1 MKRISLFRHAE
12 AIDGPPEMADIDRPL
27 TPRGRDDAA
36 RMGGT
41 IAKREPL
48 PDVVLCSPSVR
59 TRETLEYASLPGN
72 RETIF
77 NPAIYHAPAKQ
88 ILAAIRTLP
97 DACGHVLVVGHNPGF
112 HDLALKLAAPDES
125 DPDALRQI
133 MKKFPKGA
141 LACFELDIDAWRD
154 ARFGRGRLSDFVR
167 PKELRPG

>member
-59 TRETLEYASLPGN
+59 TRETLEYANLPGN

-88 ILAAIRTLP
+88 ILAAIKTLP
-97 DACGHVLVVGHNPGF
+97 DSHGHVLIVGHNPGF
-112 HDLALKLAAPDES
+112 HDLALKLAAPD
-125 DPDALRQI
+125 DGDADALKKLMR
-133 MKKFPKGA
+133 KFPKGA
-141 LACFELDIDAWRD
+141 LASYEFDIGAWRD
-154 ARFGRGRLSDFVR
+154 AAFGGGRLTDFVR
-167 PKELRPG
+167 PKELRPR